1 MDRIAQAPQEER
13 ADLFRRSAGVLRPER
28 SPAIVEKDFWVCWA
42 LHRLFE
48 VLQFRPQL
56 IFKGGTSLSKAY
68 HAVERF
74 SEDVDLSLSRRDLGF
89 ADDRDP
95 EQPSISGKE
104 ARRRIEALVDA
115 CQQAILDRLL
125 PSLRADFA
133 SAIGPGDWSV
143 GLDAIDPQTVIFTY
157 PRSEL
162 AGTLPEAIRP
172 SIRLEMG
179 ARSDDWPAEDRE
191 IRPYAAEVF
200 PAAFTAAA
208 SCQVR
213 ALDAKRTF
221 WEKAT
226 ILHAEHHRPAD
237 KPLAAGM
244 SRHYYDRLPAC
255 RAGDRTAGT
264 GVRRSSDSRGRAQ
277 TPVLRLGLGELRNRG
292 ARQPAPRAAGRSGG
306 STSCGL
312 CSDARDD
319 LRRGTS
325 LGANHA
331 WAPRVG
337 IPNQPIVADEPQ
349 GVTKGS
355 LATGHS
361 RCILFSVDCL

>member
-13 ADLFRRSAGVLRPER
+13 TDLFRRSAGVLRPER
-28 SPAIVEKDFWVCWA
+28 APAIIEKDFWVCWV
-42 LHRLFE
+42 LHRLFN

-89 ADDRDP
+89 ANDRDP
-95 EQPSISGKE
+95 EQPGISGKE
-104 ARRRIEALVDA
+104 ARRRIEALVEA

-133 SAIGPGDWSV
+133 SVIGPGGWSIEI
-143 GLDAIDPQTVIFTY
+143 DAIDSQTVIFTY

-162 AGTLPEAIRP
+162 AGTLPETIRP
-172 SIRLEMG
+172 GIRLEMG
-179 ARSDDWPAEDRE
+179 ARSDDWPAEERE
-191 IRPYAAEVF
+191 IRPYAAEAF

-213 ALDAKRTF
+213 ALDARRTF

-237 KPLAAGM
+237 KALAAGM
-244 SRHYYDRLPAC
+244 SRHYYDVYQLAGQEIGRQAMECGDLLTRVVAHKRLFFA
-255 RAGDRTAGT
+255 
-264 GVRRSSDSRGRAQ
+264 S
-277 TPVLRLGLGELRNRG
+277 
-292 ARQPAPRAAGRSGG
+292 
-306 STSCGL
+306 
-312 CSDARDD
+312 
-319 LRRGTS
+319 
-325 LGANHA
+325 A
-331 WAPRVG
+331 WANYETAVP
-337 IPNQPIVADEPQ
+337 
-349 GVTKGS
+349 GS
-355 LATGHS
+355 LHLVPREDQAVLLRTDYARMREMIFGEAPAWEQIVQGLRALEGQVNES
-361 RCILFSVDCL
+361 